1 MTIPETV
8 DPLTGEW
15 RDFCERLVE
24 HERLLSSQAAVLPGL
39 GPKDVAVSDAQ
50 SACTG
55 FGLECIVLALAN
67 HHDLDLDLD
76 AWPLNVR
83 TLVGIEA

>member
-8 DPLTGEW
+8 DPLTGQW
-15 RDFCERLVE
+15 RDFRERLLE
-24 HERLLSSQAAVLPGL
+24 HERLLPSQAAVLPGL
-39 GPKDVAVSDAQ
+39 GPKAVAFYDAQ

-55 FGLECIVLALAN
+55 FGLERIVLALAN
-67 HHDLDLDLD
+67 HHGLDLNLD
-76 AWPLNVR
+76 AWPRNVR